1 MKRAFDQLIEDS
13 NIDIGITIPAR
24 GPLANKP
31 CVKAIAE
38 HAEALGFTL
47 LAVPD
52 HIVVPRAIASTYPY
66 SESGE
71 FPGASSGDC
80 LDQFVLLAWLGAITT
95 RPRLLSSVAVIPHRG
110 AVQTAKMI
118 ATIDML
124 SEGRVILGAGA
135 GWMKEE
141 FEAIGAPPFEARG
154 RVTDEYLQ
162 SFKILWTEDEPSF
175 DGRHVRFSGVSFLP
189 KPVQKPHPPIWV
201 GGESPAAMRRTVR
214 YADTWY
220 PIGTNPRHPLDT
232 LPRLDSGIARLREL
246 AGREQREPDS
256 IGLAFFLNAFD
267 DSKPARIT
275 DGERALLT
283 GSAEEIA
290 ADIDALAERGVR
302 DLVLNFQRGSLE
314 QTLASMTRF
323 AERIRPLAG
332 SIT

>member
-1 MKRAFDQLIEDS
+1 MEPGEDS
-13 NIDIGITIPAR
+13 TIETGITIPAR
-24 GPLANKP
+24 GPLANKK
-31 CVKAIAE
+31 CVRAMAE

-66 SESGE
+66 SETGE

-80 LDQFVLLAWLGAITT
+80 LDQFVLLAWLAALTSK
-95 RPRLLSSVAVIPHRG
+95 PRLLTSVAVIPHRG
-110 AVQTAKMI
+110 AVQTAKMV

-124 SEGRVILGAGA
+124 SEGRMILGAGA

-162 SFKILWTEDEPSF
+162 AFKVLWTEDNPRF
-175 DGRHVRFSGVSFLP
+175 DGRHVHFDGVSFLP

-201 GGESPAAMRRTVR
+201 GGESPAALRRTAR

-232 LPRLDSGIARLREL
+232 LPRLDAGIEALRD
-246 AGREQREPDS
+246 AAAREQRDPDS

-267 DSKPARIT
+267 ESKPARMVE
-275 DGERALLT
+275 GERALLT
-283 GSAEEIA
+283 GAAEEIA
-290 ADIDALAERGVR
+290 ADVDALAERGVR
-302 DLVLNFQRGSLE
+302 DLVLNFQRGSLDA
-314 QTLASMTRF
+314 TLASMKHF
-323 AERIRPLAG
+323 AERIRPLAK
-332 SIT
+332 SIS